1 MGATT
6 WAVVRNVEL
15 NHGGAAGETKTVS
28 VTVRAQT
35 NGIGGCGGGGGDDSS
50 KQVAEA
56 VEVAEVADAATLT
69 CPLLLWNATD
79 LSCNGNVCGRL
90 KDLRHIPTVA
100 ACCAACKATA
110 GCLFFTSSLGDQRC
124 YLNSKWAGRQPISA
138 GVFSGSLTSVPK
150 PPPPPPPAKPLKL
163 TFSLGAPSPLGGA
176 DAVAIGSM
184 MLVNGTVLPS
194 GGAESGLYSSIGS
207 GPWCDFS
214 AELQLPASVAT
225 GSVHD
230 VYVSML
236 AENTTQQRF
245 TLDYFKLTA

>member
-35 NGIGGCGGGGGDDSS
+35 NGIGGCSGGGDDSS

-56 VEVAEVADAATLT
+56 AEVAIAARGMLP
-69 CPLLLWNATD
+69 PL
-79 LSCNGNVCGRL
+79 
-90 KDLRHIPTVA
+90 
-100 ACCAACKATA
+100 
-110 GCLFFTSSLGDQRC
+110 
-124 YLNSKWAGRQPISA
+124 
-138 GVFSGSLTSVPK
+138 
-150 PPPPPPPAKPLKL
+150 AKPLKL

-184 MLVNGTVLPS
+184 VLVNGTVLPS